1 MSTERDAAIKVIR
14 AELRRRSGKA
24 WSVTGGR
31 GTSWG
36 WITIT
41 SPPAR
46 RDQYDAMSDADR
58 VELQQ
63 LLGLEREVHH
73 QGENIPAS
81 SAYRAEYLDR
91 ARGLTPAAC
100 GSPYWD

>member
-1 MSTERDAAIKVIR
+1 MNHYDRNEAIKIIR
-14 AELRRRSGKA
+14 AELRRRSGKS

-46 RDQYDAMSDADR
+46 SPGYGRLSAEDQA
-58 VELQQ
+58 ELSE
-63 LLGLEREVHH
+63 LLSKEVHF
-73 QGENIPAS
+73 QGESIPAS
-81 SAYRAEYLDR
+81 SDYRAEAIDR
-91 ARGLTPAAC
+91 ARGLTPTVV
-100 GSPYWD
+100 GKPYWD